1 MNDKKE
7 VDDEHWPLFVRI
19 EASSCLA

>member
-19 EASSCLA
+19 EASSCLT